1 MNKILAWVVALTVMT
16 MIERGLTP
24 QVENTIVEIPS
35 TIFAAQNFIHF
46 VTEGEL
52 PTIKQLSIALDTLAQ
67 AYNEAADGAFSE
79 SDAEPPPR
87 DYQSVRNQLRLRFP
101 YLGYYELAWPDRG
114 VVTSDA
120 IGDLADILGDLRE
133 VMWRFEYLGANDAL
147 WHFKFLFKTH
157 WGLHLRDLS
166 LHLHFKQFYMSDP
179 FDD

>member
-1 MNKILAWVVALTVMT
+1 MT

-67 AYNEAADGAFSE
+67 AYNEAEDGSFSE
-79 SDAEPPPR
+79 SDDKPPAR
-87 DYQSVRNQLRLRFP
+87 KHSTSCNQLRLRFP

-157 WGLHLRDLS
+157 WGLHLRNLN